1 MNVLIAGATGLVGR
15 NLVNELTKDKSI
27 QTIYVLSRRPL
38 DLKQEKVKVLLADF
52 DYLEDTLKNL
62 EDVEAVFSC
71 LGTTKAQ
78 TPDKSVYEKIEI
90 HYPLA
95 IAKWA
100 RENGVSQYHYI
111 SSIGT
116 SVDAKNEYL
125 SRKAVTEQELIHSQI
140 SQVFIY
146 RPSFIVGQREH
157 TRVMEQV
164 GSAVLKVMQ
173 PLLIGKARKYRAIA
187 AEDIAK
193 AMAILT
199 TKVQPGAFILESDEI
214 ADIGTGK
221 SCKCASY

>member
-1 MNVLIAGATGLVGR
+1 MNVLVAGASGLVGG
-15 NLVNELTKDKSI
+15 NLVKELSKDKSI
-27 QTIYVLSRRPL
+27 ETIYVLSRRPL
-38 DLKQEKVKVLLADF
+38 EMEESKVKVILTDF
-52 DYLEDTLKNL
+52 DYLDNVLKNI
-62 EDVEAVFSC
+62 EDVEAVYSC

-140 SQVFIY
+140 AQVFIY
-146 RPSFIVGQREH
+146 RPSFIIGHREH

-164 GSAVLKVMQ
+164 SGAVLKVMQ

-187 AEDIAK
+187 AADIAK

-199 TKVQPGAFILESDEI
+199 TKVQPGAFVLESDEI
-214 ADIGTGK
+214 ADISSGK
-221 SCKCASY
+221 ACKCASY